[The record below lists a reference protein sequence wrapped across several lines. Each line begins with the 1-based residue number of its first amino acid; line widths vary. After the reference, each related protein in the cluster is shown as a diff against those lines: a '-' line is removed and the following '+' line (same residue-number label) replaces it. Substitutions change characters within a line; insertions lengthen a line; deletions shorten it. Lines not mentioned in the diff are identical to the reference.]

1 MFPLALALA
10 CCVTA
15 GGSWPQDPHLARVT
29 LVRGLPVDPG
39 AQARF
44 LEAFQAELVC
54 RTFPVERDSDDDD
67 APPEAAPNRFSVS
80 DDADPDSAWVVEI
93 SLGSPRP
100 LTVPIGHTG
109 HRRVVPQRSSSRG
122 MVAALTISP
131 PHAGDPRAVPTSDNE
146 ALLFPPPPPPAD
158 AAYGVPATGYA
169 FPWEEAGRAVARL
182 ALDALHHR
190 SGQLADGER
199 IGLAPAVRAQSGR

>member
-15 GGSWPQDPHLARVT
+15 VSSWPQDPHLARVT
-29 LVRGLPVDPG
+29 VLRGLPPDPA

-44 LEAFQAELVC
+44 LQAFQAELLC
-54 RTFPVERDSDDDD
+54 QTFPLEREDDDD
-67 APPEAAPNRFSVS
+67 VAPLAPEPNRFSVS

-109 HRRVVPQRSSSRG
+109 RRRVIPQRSSSRG
-122 MVAALTISP
+122 MVAALTITP
-131 PHAGDPRAVPTSDNE
+131 PHAGDPAAVPSSEND

-158 AAYGVPATGYA
+158 ASYGVPATGYA

-190 SGQLADGER
+190 TGEIADGER